1 MRVASGSRGNA
12 SGSCI
17 RPTGREVW
25 GRILATGRSF
35 HPHHCRYF
43 RILASG
49 LACATARSQGLLP
62 MPYQLQRFGDL
73 VVFWWETATPLQ
85 FLSVALTIVIL
96 GWFVSKLGS

>member
-1 MRVASGSRGNA
+1 
-12 SGSCI
+12 
-17 RPTGREVW
+17 
-25 GRILATGRSF
+25 
-35 HPHHCRYF
+35 
-43 RILASG
+43 
-49 LACATARSQGLLP
+49 